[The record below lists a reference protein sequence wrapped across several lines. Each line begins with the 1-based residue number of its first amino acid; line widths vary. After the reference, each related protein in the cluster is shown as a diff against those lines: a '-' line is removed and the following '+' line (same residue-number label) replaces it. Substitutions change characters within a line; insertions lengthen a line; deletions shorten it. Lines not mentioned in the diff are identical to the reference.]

1 MTKIAD
7 AIVIGGGVMGASI
20 LYNLALKGFRK
31 SILLERDTIGSGSTG
46 RSSGAIRMHYS
57 TEVNAKLA
65 HVSLEVFSNFDQIVG
80 GEAGFVNTGYMVFAP
95 KESEQA
101 FSENIAMQQ
110 NLGIDTERVSIS
122 EAAALAPAFH
132 LEEGEH
138 FAWESSSGHADP
150 SATTSSYLNMAK
162 SFGAS
167 VFLQSPVVG
176 LEPSIGK
183 TIVVSTVS
191 EQYESDIVVLA
202 TGPWSG
208 QFLSGIG
215 INLPL
220 LPTRHEVFLLKRDLD
235 MIPFHPGGGDMTNL
249 TYFRPE
255 GKDLTLV
262 GNGNEE
268 EVVDPDTYNQKY
280 TLSYAEEVWN
290 RLSKRM
296 PGISEAA
303 LYTGYSGLYTS
314 TPDLHPVID
323 RASQIE
329 GLYICTGFSG
339 HGFKLSPAVGMVMS
353 ELIIEGASK
362 TLDITPLRMNRFDEG
377 DLNETKYSFK
387 VIA

>member
-1 MTKIAD
+1 MVNTAD

-31 SILLERDTIGSGSTG
+31 SILLERDTIGAGSTG

-101 FSENIAMQQ
+101 FFENIAMQQ
-110 NLGIDTERVSIS
+110 SLGIDTERISLS
-122 EAAALAPAFH
+122 EAAAIAPAFH
-132 LEEGEH
+132 LEESEH

-162 SFGAS
+162 SFGAG

-176 LEPSIGK
+176 LEPSVSK

-303 LYTGYSGLYTS
+303 
-314 TPDLHPVID
+314 
-323 RASQIE
+323 
-329 GLYICTGFSG
+329 
-339 HGFKLSPAVGMVMS
+339 
-353 ELIIEGASK
+353 
-362 TLDITPLRMNRFDEG
+362 
-377 DLNETKYSFK
+377 
-387 VIA
+387 